1 MFCQVSSSVQRRNRT
16 SFAGFSSAALLS
28 FVSGML
34 VSFQALALPEDSQQ
48 PIHIHSDSAELDQNK
63 NVAIYHGSVK
73 MEQGTMTVT
82 GDTMTVVLQDQLV
95 VKIIAEGD
103 RAHYQQQVKPD
114 ESMVFADAKKIV
126 YFTQE
131 ERVELTGNAYLTQD
145 KNEFTGELI
154 KYDVNEG
161 KVDASAN
168 GQGKVQ
174 MVLQPAALKKQQGE
188 PQKQGLT
195 PTPSTPSAPQPA
207 PGPKAP

>member
-1 MFCQVSSSVQRRNRT
+1 MLWVV
-16 SFAGFSSAALLS
+16 AGY
-28 FVSGML
+28 
-34 VSFQALALPEDSQQ
+34 ALALPEDAEQ

-63 NVAIYHGSVK
+63 SVAIYHGSVR

-82 GDTMTVVLQDQLV
+82 GDTMTVELQDQLV
-95 VKIIAEGD
+95 VRIIAEGD

-114 ESMVFADAKKIV
+114 ESIVFADAKKIV

-154 KYDVNEG
+154 KYNVREG
-161 KVDASAN
+161 KVDAQAN

-174 MVLQPAALKKQQGE
+174 MILQPAALKKQQQGQS
-188 PQKQGLT
+188 QKQT
-195 PTPSTPSAPQPA
+195 PPATPPQSPQQK
-207 PGPKAP
+207 P

>member
-1 MFCQVSSSVQRRNRT
+1 
-16 SFAGFSSAALLS
+16 
-28 FVSGML
+28 
-34 VSFQALALPEDSQQ
+34 
-48 PIHIHSDSAELDQNK
+48 
-63 NVAIYHGSVK
+63 VK

-95 VKIIAEGD
+95 VRIIAEGN

-174 MVLQPAALKKQQGE
+174 MVLQPAALKKQQQGE
-188 PQKQGLT
+188 QQKGQT
-195 PTPSTPSAPQPA
+195 PAPSTSAPPSQPA
-207 PGPKAP
+207 VSEPKTP

>member
-1 MFCQVSSSVQRRNRT
+1 MFCQVSSSVQPRSRI
-16 SFAGFSSAALLS
+16 SPAAVSTATLLS
-28 FVSGML
+28 FVSGL
-34 VSFQALALPEDSQQ
+34 LISFQAFALPEDSQQ

-63 NVAIYHGSVK
+63 NLAIYHGSVK

-95 VKIIAEGD
+95 VRIIAEGD

-114 ESMVFADAKKIV
+114 ESMVLADAKKIV

-188 PQKQGLT
+188 QQKQGQT
-195 PTPSTPSAPQPA
+195 PAPSTPPSQTVPE
-207 PGPKAP
+207 PKTP